1 MPNPSPDITVTFP
14 PLPPAAFVRPP
25 EPPAPQPEPG
35 GIPAAEAA
43 DLEARTVAL
52 AERVEAF
59 NAQQAQ

>member
-1 MPNPSPDITVTFP
+1 MLCMALADAVTRLENALAQLRQP
-14 PLPPAAFVRPP
+14 PPP
-25 EPPAPQPEPG
+25 PQPEPG